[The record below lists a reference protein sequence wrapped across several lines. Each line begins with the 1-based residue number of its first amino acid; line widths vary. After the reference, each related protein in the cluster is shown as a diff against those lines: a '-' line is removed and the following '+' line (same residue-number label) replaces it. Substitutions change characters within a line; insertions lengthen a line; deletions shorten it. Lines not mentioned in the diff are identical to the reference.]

1 MRVEAMS
8 QAEID
13 ERLER
18 LPGWR
23 HEEDKLKAE
32 WKFAGFEEAFSFIT
46 RVALHAAEQDHHP
59 ELFNVFNQVHI
70 ALTTHD
76 VGGKVSEKDF
86 ALAERIAHFDWT
98 N

>member
-1 MRVEAMS
+1 MSAQAMS
-8 QAEID
+8 QTDID
-13 ERLER
+13 QRLNQ

-23 HEEDKLKAE
+23 HEADKLKSE
-32 WKFAGFEEAFSFIT
+32 WQFGGFEEAFSFVT

-59 ELFNVFNQVHI
+59 ELFNVFNKVEI

-86 ALAERIAHFDWT
+86 KLAETIAKFDWT
-98 N
+98 R